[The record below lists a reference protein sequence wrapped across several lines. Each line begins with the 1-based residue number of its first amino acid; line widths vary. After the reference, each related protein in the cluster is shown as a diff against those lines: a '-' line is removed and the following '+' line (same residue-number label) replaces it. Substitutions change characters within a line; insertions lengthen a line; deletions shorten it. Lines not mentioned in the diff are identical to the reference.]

1 MIATYQLTTATAE
14 TVVLLFA
21 VLFLTTAIITTNRI
35 LSSSLAMFATD
46 NAILRKSLRKLL
58 IEPLLT

>member
-1 MIATYQLTTATAE
+1 VIATYQLTTATAE